1 LPESI
6 KQLNNPKQGFHIMGH
21 ANDASEVISKARLNL
36 APLNFGAGI
45 KGKLLSGMLVGTPS
59 VTTQIGAE
67 GICENLPWNGIVA
80 SDSQSFANSA
90 VQLYQNEEKWSN
102 ARHNGISIINHF
114 YKRAAL
120 HQKLQHQIK
129 LVFQDLERHRANN
142 FIGAMLLYHSLAST
156 KYMSKWIA
164 AKNNNP

>member
-1 LPESI
+1 
-6 KQLNNPKQGFHIMGH
+6 
-21 ANDASEVISKARLNL
+21 
-36 APLNFGAGI
+36 
-45 KGKLLSGMLVGTPS
+45 MLVGTPS

-67 GICENLPWNGIVA
+67 GICENLPWNGVVA

-102 ARHNGISIINHF
+102 ARQNGISIINHF
-114 YKRAAL
+114 YNRAAL
-120 HQKLQHQIK
+120 HQKLQHKIK

-142 FIGAMLLYHSLAST
+142 FIGAMLLHHSLAST

-164 AKNNNP
+164 EKNSKS